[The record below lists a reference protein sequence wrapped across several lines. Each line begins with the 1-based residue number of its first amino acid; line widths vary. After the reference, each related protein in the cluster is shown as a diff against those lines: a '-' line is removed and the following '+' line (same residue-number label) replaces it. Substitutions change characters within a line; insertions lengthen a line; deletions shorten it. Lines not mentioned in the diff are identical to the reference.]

1 MNDVHAREHGE
12 VKAKLEALERSVGK
26 LSNGKSVDLIVKGA
40 VAVLGLLEL
49 QSRTG
54 IEIGTAERVPAAI
67 IKVILAI
74 IGG

>member
-1 MNDVHAREHGE
+1 MEDGHAREHGE
-12 VKAKLEALERSVGK
+12 IAAKLEALERSVGK
-26 LSNGKSVDLIVKGA
+26 LSNGKSVDLIVKGG

-54 IEIGTAERVPAAI
+54 IEIGAVGKAPAAV
-67 IKVILAI
+67 IKAVLAM